1 MTHRENVLKHY
12 GLKEGTNVEGLSKA
26 TGIPQEILQE
36 VYNRGVGAFKTN
48 PTSVR
53 MKGTFKKNVNAPMS
67 QKLSKEQWG
76 LARVYSFIDKNPKH
90 DQDLQNKIG
99 GSITMSGGEGEAK
112 KKPQHSGTLYDYPT
126 SELKNLAK
134 EYNLAYYINNVE
146 RMTKHELVESIRDH
160 MNWKREQERLDNAV
174 QFSKT
179 LSHVT
184 KNYDKTRDKASPRI
198 RKNYAELK
206 KESPQL
212 QAKMPMPVP
221 KYKGRKDWLHTVG
234 ERVKHV
240 SPTVLGEIATAPT
253 PSVSQ
258 VLSQFRSMTE
268 TQQKQLIAS
277 LGLTEAEVLPEGVPA
292 LGELEPADEKAVAN
306 TVHDVI
312 AEFKKIVM
320 NPEPLVGLVVEPK
333 RDESKLEAFKA
344 KTQAKTPFPA
354 DLRAKAYFAGIDS
367 WRYIAIAE
375 ALLKRPGMSQQELS
389 NQLKKDGW
397 QVGVSQPNI
406 SKLLPAIKKL
416 GLLDKPTGTTKA
428 PETPAPK
435 AEEKKKGERTENVET
450 KEKEPTP
457 EVPVA
462 PAKPVEPYRLP
473 PLSTFAHKVAERNEE
488 RLAKKEW
495 PKSAEGR
502 VEMIKY
508 LSKKKGKESQFPLP
522 TFEPH
527 MGERK
532 GRADVIENDYRDILE
547 NVRHQVYLAYSYEV
561 RDHFQDAVSSPTAK
575 NIEDAESWY
584 RGWNTMICQPF
595 VCRGLILVAVQAT
608 WLGDPGYN
616 PGNSDGIWM
625 VYNYD
630 TKKMAGG
637 GELEDGDINY
647 EIGATV
653 VKDGVPGGFLI
664 NLDEDFWPTQ
674 RAKKRAIYELP
685 LDARDVFKV
694 ISENAEATRASIYTL
709 KLKAPIQRFAI
720 SKPDSKG
727 RSFYVKYDAS
737 GSEYSFATEAYYPN
751 KLALEK
757 LSGKIPVPRVDLTGG
772 LIIDPVYM
780 SGKHPNG
787 QYNPK
792 EYEAIWDNLPSTKNA
807 DGSEKK
813 EKMSSNQA
821 KLRLDTPAE
830 IAKVTDI
837 MRVAQDLSHLLENVN
852 PAEALGWRLIYHEIF
867 EMLERHQGRSP
878 IPATNDPRIL
888 QHYSTET
895 RKAETLKQQDHAKQI
910 EGMIFK
916 AIRGLPP
923 AVIKRFNREAENY
936 RIPTVSELKTKVD
949 TIKPAGTKPDDK
961 DWYKPLQ
968 GKPKTHGL
976 KELFTPA

>member
-36 VYNRGVGAFKTN
+36 VYNRGVGAYKTN

-90 DQDLQNKIG
+90 DQDLRNKIG

-134 EYNLAYYINNVE
+134 EYNLAYYINNIE
-146 RMTKHELVESIRDH
+146 RMTKHELIEAIRDH
-160 MNWKREQERLDNAV
+160 MNWKKEQQRLDNAV

-179 LSHVT
+179 LSHIT
-184 KNYDKTRDKASPRI
+184 KNYDKDRDKTSPRI

-212 QAKMPMPVP
+212 QARMPMPVP

-312 AEFKKIVM
+312 AEFKKVVM

-344 KTQAKTPFPA
+344 KTAEKTPFPA
-354 DLRAKAYFAGIDS
+354 DLRAKPYFPGIDS

-375 ALLKRPGMSQQELS
+375 ALLKRPGMTQQELS
-389 NQLKKDGW
+389 DQLKKDGW

-406 SKLLPAIKKL
+406 SKLLPAIRKL

-428 PETPAPK
+428 PATPAPK
-435 AEEKKKGERTENVET
+435 AEEKKKEEKTEIVEE

-457 EVPVA
+457 KVPVA
-462 PAKPVEPYRLP
+462 PVEPYKLP
-473 PLSTFAHKVAERNEE
+473 PLSTFAHTLNKDGSV
-488 RLAKKEW
+488 KKTDLDPTKW
-495 PKSAEGR
+495 PKTPEGR
-502 VEMIKY
+502 IELMKY
-508 LSKKKGKESQFPLP
+508 FKENMKGKKVTWPLP
-522 TFEPH
+522 DFEPH
-527 MGERK
+527 MAIRK
-532 GRADVIENDYRDILE
+532 GPVNVIEDDYRELLE

-561 RDHFQDAVSSPTAK
+561 RDYFQEMYNERTI
-575 NIEDAESWY
+575 NEAESWL
-584 RGWNTMICQPF
+584 RGWQSMLCQPF
-595 VCRGLILVAVQAT
+595 VCHGLMLVAIQAT
-608 WLGDPGYN
+608 WTGTGTEPGD
-616 PGNSDGIWM
+616 DKW
-625 VYNYD
+625 VVFNYD
-630 TKKMAGG
+630 EKMYITTAD
-637 GELEDGDINY
+637 GEIDDGDIHY
-647 EIGATV
+647 EIGTTMI
-653 VKDGVPGGFLI
+653 KDGVPGGFLI
-664 NLDEDFWPTQ
+664 NLEETWWPFQGRDQT
-674 RAKKRAIYELP
+674 IYP
-685 LDARDVFKV
+685 LDAQNVGRVLKEHTTADRTKG
-694 ISENAEATRASIYTL
+694 YTL
-709 KLKAPIQRFAI
+709 RLKPPITRFAI
-720 SKPDSKG
+720 TQPDSRG
-727 RSFYVKYDAS
+727 RSFYAKTDSPGIKYT
-737 GSEYSFATEAYYPN
+737 FATEAYFPN

-757 LSGKIPVPRVDLTGG
+757 LAGKIPVPRVDLKGG
-772 LIIDPVYM
+772 VIVDQKDFNQSNWDSTFGEHTQVSQTLFK
-780 SGKHPNG
+780 SKANTE
-787 QYNPK
+787 K
-792 EYEAIWDNLPSTKNA
+792 IW
-807 DGSEKK
+807 
-813 EKMSSNQA
+813 
-821 KLRLDTPAE
+821 R
-830 IAKVTDI
+830 IA
-837 MRVAQDLSHLLENVN
+837 RHLAHVLENVN
-852 PAEALGWRLIYHEIF
+852 PAEALGWRVIYQELY
-867 EMLERHQGRSP
+867 EYLEQQKGFF
-878 IPATNDPRIL
+878 IPATADPRIL
-888 QHYSTET
+888 KHYPKPANMDQGAYDDMKRSQIKHGIHIEKMIV
-895 RKAETLKQQDHAKQI
+895 KAV
-910 EGMIFK
+910 
-916 AIRGLPP
+916 RGLSELQIKNNGLTNKAYPIKNIFDLEAELRELIDTLPADQQIKADNLLQWYPEQYEVKKYLGQTPHKGRKKGAVDYEIQVGEAPP
-923 AVIKRFNREAENY
+923 AQEE
-936 RIPTVSELKTKVD
+936 
-949 TIKPAGTKPDDK
+949 
-961 DWYKPLQ
+961 
-968 GKPKTHGL
+968 
-976 KELFTPA
+976 